1 MLPKRWY
8 AVELIGDDMPLSP
21 DGGFARSP
29 IRVDSVTP
37 RKSGK
42 RLFELAFYHA
52 NYPEGVRDKV
62 YSLETIERG
71 ERFILAKST
80 EHDPVRMLLIHE
92 LTHEWLR
99 TYCKIGPAN
108 PGDDVQVWCSR
119 NC

>member
-1 MLPKRWY
+1 MGRISQGQRQPQPPVR
-8 AVELIGDDMPLSP
+8 SC
-21 DGGFARSP
+21 SP
-29 IRVDSVTP
+29 ICVDTVTL

-42 RLFELAFYHA
+42 RIFELAFYHA

-71 ERFILAKST
+71 ARFILAKST

-99 TYCKIGPAN
+99 MYCKIESVN
-108 PGDDVQVWCSR
+108 PGDDLQEWCNR
-119 NC
+119 NL